1 MTESTSMT
9 SPIAA
14 DAKDSSMA
22 VTAKPKKMDQAKSLL
37 SGGFAG
43 IATVLAGHPFDTLR
57 LDCRQAIN
65 TRVWLT
71 ALGQTISKDG
81 LRGLYRGM
89 TSPLVGVTPMFALS
103 FWSYDLGQQLI
114 YTATPK
120 RTTTELTMGEFA
132 IAGAFSALITTV
144 VTTPMERVKV
154 VLQTQDQIG
163 NTGRK
168 YKGMLDAGASMFRE
182 GGVASLYRGTVA
194 TLARVSLFCLYTEL
208 MSWVCGLFVAYEY
221 FHRLLRKDSEPLSI
235 GAVLFSGGMAGVA
248 MWSIAIPPDVIKS
261 RIQAAPAGTYRGFF
275 DCAGKIIAQ
284 EGAGALFKVLDLLF
298 CVHSLLTRWVSW
310 PCCVA

>member
-43 IATVLAGHPFDTLR
+43 IATVLAG
-57 LDCRQAIN
+57 
-65 TRVWLT
+65 
-71 ALGQTISKDG
+71 
-81 LRGLYRGM
+81 
-89 TSPLVGVTPMFALS
+89 
-103 FWSYDLGQQLI
+103 SYDLGQQLI

-194 TLARVSLFCLYTEL
+194 TLARDVPGSAAY
-208 MSWVCGLFVAYEY
+208 FVAYEY

-284 EGAGALFKVLDLLF
+284 EGAGALFKGLGPALLRAF
-298 CVHSLLTRWVSW
+298 PANAAGFLGRAASLEVMHMLW
-310 PCCVA
+310 